1 MNNLELYTVITGAS
15 KGLGKEI
22 AIQCA
27 SHKINLILV
36 ALPNGDLES
45 LCKRLIQEY
54 RIKAYCY
61 EIDLTDKDAILK
73 LYYWLINNYNVNG
86 IVNNAGLG
94 GSLPFEK
101 SSIEYLN
108 EIILLNIR
116 ALSLLTR
123 LLVPVLI
130 KQKRSHILNVASLA
144 AYSPIPYKTIYPASK
159 AFVYSFSRSLREEL
173 RGTSINVCVVTPGP
187 ISTNQEV
194 RSSIKKI
201 GLLSRI
207 GVVSAQRIAQLSV
220 KAMLNG
226 TGVVVPGFW
235 NKLNLL
241 LIRIVPSFIRL
252 PILKRI
258 YKKEISNMN

>member
-1 MNNLELYTVITGAS
+1 MQNNELYTVITGAS

-27 SHKINLILV
+27 RHNLNIILV
-36 ALPNGDLES
+36 ALPDGNLKL
-45 LCKRLIQEY
+45 LCEHLINEY
-54 RIKAYCY
+54 HIKAKCY
-61 EIDLTDKDAILK
+61 EVDLTNKDAIFK
-73 LYYWLINNYNVNG
+73 LYDWLKINYKING

-94 GSLPFEK
+94 GSFPFEK
-101 SSIEYLN
+101 CSVDYIDD
-108 EIILLNIR
+108 IILLNIR

-123 LLVPVLI
+123 LLIPELI
-130 KQKRSHILNVASLA
+130 KQRRSHILNIASLA
-144 AYSPIPYKTIYPASK
+144 AYSPIPYKTVYPASK

-187 ISTNQEV
+187 ISTNNEV
-194 RSSIKKI
+194 KSSIKKI
-201 GLLSRI
+201 GFLSRL
-207 GVVSAQRIAQLSV
+207 GVVSAQRIAQISV

-235 NKLNLL
+235 NKFNLL
-241 LIRIVPSFIRL
+241 LIRLVPSFIRL

-258 YKKEISNMN
+258 YKKEFIN